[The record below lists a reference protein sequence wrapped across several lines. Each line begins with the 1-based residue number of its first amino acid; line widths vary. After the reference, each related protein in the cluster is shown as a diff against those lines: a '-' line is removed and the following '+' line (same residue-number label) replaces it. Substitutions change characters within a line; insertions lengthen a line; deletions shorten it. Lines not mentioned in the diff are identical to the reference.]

1 MILLKNWKSYSGFF
15 LSRFPSASNSRKLP
29 ASFQRLQTEV
39 STAHYME
46 LAEFSG
52 RGLLF
57 LNDHRVLLDLFCSC
71 TRLSCL
77 FLNMSQGFGYVD
89 VKQPSFEKQK
99 SDCRRFGGWKTSLPE
114 GESALSDLV
123 KFPDVSR
130 LAVLP
135 ASSRCRY
142 QLRPHLLLSLCDG
155 FCLLIDVVDQDS
167 DLPHHISVSSS
178 GAFGVPHAP

>member
-1 MILLKNWKSYSGFF
+1 MYFQDFQCILNDSLEELEILLWFS

-99 SDCRRFGGWKTSLPE
+99 VTVE
-114 GESALSDLV
+114 GLEAGKRHSQ
-123 KFPDVSR
+123 KVS
-130 LAVLP
+130 
-135 ASSRCRY
+135 
-142 QLRPHLLLSLCDG
+142 LLS
-155 FCLLIDVVDQDS
+155 Q
-167 DLPHHISVSSS
+167 IS
-178 GAFGVPHAP
+178 